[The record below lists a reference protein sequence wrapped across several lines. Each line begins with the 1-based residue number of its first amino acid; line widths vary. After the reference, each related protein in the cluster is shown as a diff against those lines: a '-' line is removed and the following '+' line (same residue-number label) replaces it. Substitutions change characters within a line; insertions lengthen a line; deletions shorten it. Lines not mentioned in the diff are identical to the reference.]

1 MICPP
6 GAVKNNVSQKILN
19 YFATPD
25 LAHLLLKAG
34 QVWRERPDE
43 TGWARK
49 DNRGRLGGKGQTR
62 QVGRERII
70 GPGWAGKATLEAGS
84 SSTD

>member
-1 MICPP
+1 MIGTP

-34 QVWRERPDE
+34 QARRERPDE
-43 TGWARK
+43 TGWAGKARR
-49 DNRGRLGGKGQTR
+49 DRLGEKG
-62 QVGRERII
+62 
-70 GPGWAGKATLEAGS
+70 
-84 SSTD
+84 